1 MVKPLKNLF
10 TLLLMALGLLPPD
23 KVVFKV
29 ELPDNI
35 QIIVMHRYLPPYRGD
50 TASFFSS
57 SCVTSTLRQMLG
69 GTKVGTSQ
77 ICHMLFDKVKNAIE
91 SLEVH

>member
-10 TLLLMALGLLPPD
+10 TLLLMASGLLPPD

-35 QIIVMHRYLPPYRGD
+35 QIIVMHRYHRGD

-57 SCVTSTLRQMLG
+57 SCVTSTPRQMLG
-69 GTKVGTSQ
+69 GAKVGTSQ

>member
-10 TLLLMALGLLPPD
+10 TLLEIARGFYPRIKWYL
-23 KVVFKV
+23 KVVTTYKSSLCTV
-29 ELPDNI
+29 T
-35 QIIVMHRYLPPYRGD
+35 YRGGD
-50 TASFFSS
+50 SASFFSS

-69 GTKVGTSQ
+69 GAKVGTSK